1 MRSRSSRLVL
11 IDAFKAVA
19 SQLIVLHHLS
29 FYGPMS
35 DVAFPI
41 APSAI
46 SWFSEYG
53 RVAVQVFLV
62 IGGFLGAMR
71 LAPDGVLAPSRPAQ
85 ELGRRYLRL
94 VVPYAVMLAFG
105 MLAAALVRQSLE
117 HESVPGVPSV
127 AQVMSHLL
135 LLHDLL
141 GFEALSA
148 GVWYVAID
156 FQLFA
161 LMLSVLWMVRLVVTA
176 PARAAIIGPML
187 VIALAGGALFHFNRD
202 PAWDNCAIYF
212 FGSYAFG
219 ALAWWS
225 GTRGKALIW
234 IGVLCALA
242 VLALML
248 EFRLRILVAA
258 TVAVSLAVAHGYGV
272 SAGCSGSR
280 LTAWLGRIS
289 YSVFLVH
296 FPVCLLINALF
307 ARLAPVQPL
316 LNVGG
321 MVFAW
326 LSSIA
331 AGELFHRYV
340 ESRAGQIRLP
350 GFLRGQPA

>member
-1 MRSRSSRLVL
+1 
-11 IDAFKAVA
+11 
-19 SQLIVLHHLS
+19 
-29 FYGPMS
+29 MS
-35 DVAFPI
+35 DVAFPM

-71 LAPDGVLAPSRPAQ
+71 LAPDGVLAPRRPAQ

-117 HESVPGVPSV
+117 HESVPGVPSM

-307 ARLAPVQPL
+307 ARLAPAQPL
-316 LNVGG
+316 LNAGG